1 MQSGYFDLADTGSE
15 FEFRIY
21 YNEITTVQL
30 DELKWTL
37 CFGENQ
43 LNGNLCHKLGRGK
56 PLGLGSVKV
65 CIINQT
71 ERKLSPEYHLE
82 IENNLE
88 KLGGMLHKQYE
99 SVIEIQRISDF
110 NIMENK
116 KVEYPMI
123 LCPES
128 MQESDKAKKNDLA
141 SHNWFSEN
149 KSPKNKKENKVQ
161 CLPEIL
167 SEDPAL
173 YYYEYMDTSKLNS
186 DRGNTTQK
194 GKNRR

>member
-1 MQSGYFDLADTGSE
+1 
-15 FEFRIY
+15 
-21 YNEITTVQL
+21 
-30 DELKWTL
+30 
-37 CFGENQ
+37 
-43 LNGNLCHKLGRGK
+43 
-56 PLGLGSVKV
+56 
-65 CIINQT
+65 
-71 ERKLSPEYHLE
+71 
-82 IENNLE
+82 
-88 KLGGMLHKQYE
+88 MLHKQYE